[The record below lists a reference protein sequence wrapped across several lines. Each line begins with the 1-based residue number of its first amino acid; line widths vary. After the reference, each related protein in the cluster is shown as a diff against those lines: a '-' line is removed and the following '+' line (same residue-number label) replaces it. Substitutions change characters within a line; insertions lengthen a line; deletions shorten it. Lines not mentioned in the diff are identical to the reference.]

1 MSIGISLLPTLENK
15 SVQQPLLN
23 RPIRSRGLAGFLR
36 VLVLPIALLGGCA
49 HPTLQEGTGRTE
61 LAPFSGAHPGGPLPY
76 GWQTWVLSRFK
87 RTTEYKLVRD
97 AQGGDTV
104 IEASADRAA
113 SGLVKLVDV
122 EPTKQLRLQWKWK
135 VPRLIA
141 TADNARRDADD
152 SPVRIFVTFDG
163 DFSKLDFEDR
173 AMAVQVKSLTGR
185 DLPYATLMYI
195 WENKLPVDK
204 LIEGHHTSRI
214 MMIVA
219 ESGIERRGEWIEF
232 QRNIA
237 EDFVRAYGE
246 KPGRIRTVGIMT
258 DTDNTGEQ
266 VIAYYGDIRLVTQL
280 VATPPAAET
289 KP

>member
-1 MSIGISLLPTLENK
+1 MCALG
-15 SVQQPLLN
+15 
-23 RPIRSRGLAGFLR
+23 
-36 VLVLPIALLGGCA
+36 LPIALASGCA
-49 HPTLQEGTGRTE
+49 STPKHEGTGRTE
-61 LAPFSGAHPGGPLPY
+61 LAPFSGASPGGPLPY
-76 GWQTWVLSRFK
+76 GWQTWAFSRFK
-87 RTTEYKLVRD
+87 RTTEYRLVRD
-97 AQGGDTV
+97 AQGDTV

-122 EPTKQLRLQWKWK
+122 EPTKQLRLHWKWK

-152 SPVRIFVTFDG
+152 SPARIFVTFDG

-173 AMAVQVKSLTGR
+173 AMAAQVKALTGR

-195 WENKLPVDK
+195 WENKLPVDE

-214 MMIVA
+214 KMIVA
-219 ESGIERRGEWIEF
+219 ESGMQRRGEWIEF

-246 KPGRIRTVGIMT
+246 QPGRIRTVGIMT

-280 VATPPAAET
+280 VAPQPAAET

>member
-1 MSIGISLLPTLENK
+1 MLPTLENK

-36 VLVLPIALLGGCA
+36 VLVLPLALLGGCA
-49 HPTLQEGTGRTE
+49 RPTLQEGSGPTE
-61 LAPFSGAHPGGPLPY
+61 LAPFSGAHPGGPLPH

-97 AQGGDTV
+97 AQGDTV

-195 WENKLPVDK
+195 WENKLPVDE
-204 LIEGHHTSRI
+204 LIAGHHTSRI

-237 EDFVRAYGE
+237 EDFERAYGE
-246 KPGRIRTVGIMT
+246 KPGRIRNVGIMT

-266 VIAYYGDIRLVTQL
+266 VIAYYGDIRLVTQP
-280 VATPPAAET
+280 VASPPAAET
-289 KP
+289 KTVIGDTP